1 MIKGPGHI
9 SRAEFEYEIPFA
21 DARFMLDH
29 LCLPGVID
37 KTRYR
42 QEVGGHT
49 WEIDVFHGENDGL
62 VVAEVELEREDEAFE
77 RPAVLLQ
84 EVSGDARYFN
94 GCAVAEA
101 VQELGLIVKT
111 VAEGGAWG
119 HGPARRLNMSGIQ
132 FPKPDPAILAR
143 RETIIAGLA
152 ALVAPNS
159 LITAEDE
166 RRAFETDGL
175 TAYRR
180 IPLAV
185 VLPRTTEESRP

>member
-1 MIKGPGHI
+1 MGREIEHKFLVDMSLWHPEGPGVAFRQGYLSADKGRVVRVRTAGPKAYLTIKGPGHI

-77 RPAVLLQ
+77 RPAWVLQ

-94 GCAVAEA
+94 
-101 VQELGLIVKT
+101 
-111 VAEGGAWG
+111 
-119 HGPARRLNMSGIQ
+119 
-132 FPKPDPAILAR
+132 
-143 RETIIAGLA
+143 A
-152 ALVAPNS
+152 ALSQKPFKSWA
-159 LITAEDE
+159 
-166 RRAFETDGL
+166 
-175 TAYRR
+175 
-180 IPLAV
+180 
-185 VLPRTTEESRP
+185 

>member
-1 MIKGPGHI
+1 
-9 SRAEFEYEIPFA
+9 
-21 DARFMLDH
+21 MLDH

-37 KTRYR
+37 EDALQTK
-42 QEVGGHT
+42 VGGHI

-62 VVAEVELEREDEAFE
+62 VLAEVELGREDEAFE
-77 RPAVLLQ
+77 RPAWVLR

-94 GCAVAEA
+94 AALRRGRSRAGPDRQNCCRRR
-101 VQELGLIVKT
+101 GL
-111 VAEGGAWG
+111 GAWSG
-119 HGPARRLNMSGIQ
+119 EKRMNMSGIQ

-152 ALVAPNS
+152 ALVAPDS

-166 RRAFETDGL
+166 RRAFETDAL

-185 VLPRTTEESRP
+185 VLPRTTEELVRRHGLSPQGGR